1 MHKHVFWR
9 AHLIPLTLAVV
20 SIICTLFDSTLTPL
34 LRFDRDMIAAG
45 EFWRVLTGH
54 LTHLGWSHLGLN
66 LAGLLLIWA
75 LFGRELTTTRWL
87 QVLFIS
93 SVGVSAGLWFG
104 HPNLDWYVGL
114 SGVLHGLFIAGAL
127 ASIQQGHRREWLLLG
142 IMVGKVISEQFFG
155 PSPGS
160 EQLAGGPVIVD
171 AHLYGALSGA
181 VAALLFYVLDRRY
194 GNRVS

>member
-1 MHKHVFWR
+1 MLNFSWR
-9 AHLIPLTLAVV
+9 AHIIPLSLIAASTLCALLD
-20 SIICTLFDSTLTPL
+20 TTLTPL
-34 LRFDRDMIAAG
+34 LRYDHAMIADG
-45 EFWRVLTGH
+45 EIWRIFTGH
-54 LTHLGWSHLGLN
+54 ITHLGWSHLGLN
-66 LAGLLLIWA
+66 LAGLILIWA

-127 ASIQQGHRREWLLLG
+127 ASVQQGHRREWLLIG
-142 IMVGKVISEQFFG
+142 VMVGKIISEQFLG

-181 VAALLFYVLDRRY
+181 VAALVFYVLDRRY
-194 GNRVS
+194 RNRVS